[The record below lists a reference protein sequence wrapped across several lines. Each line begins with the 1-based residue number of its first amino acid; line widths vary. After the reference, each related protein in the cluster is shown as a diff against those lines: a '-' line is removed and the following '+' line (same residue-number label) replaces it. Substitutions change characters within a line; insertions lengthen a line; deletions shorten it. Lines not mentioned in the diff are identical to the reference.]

1 MTIRLHE
8 NLKYS
13 QPFDIAECSLN
24 CPQDLCDLFYGKADR
39 FMNDYEQKFAEKLGY
54 KNISHW
60 KQDGNTPSDYMQLVN
75 IGKIWRHFTDEEKRK
90 INAFAKIVQ
99 WA

>member
-1 MTIRLHE
+1 MSIRLHQE
-8 NLKYS
+8 FKYS
-13 QPFDIAECSLN
+13 IPFNIAECSDN
-24 CPQDLCDLFYGKADR
+24 CPQDLRDLLCGKADT
-39 FMNDYEQKFAEKLGY
+39 FMEEYEQEFAQKLGY

-75 IGKIWRHFTDEEKRK
+75 LSKIWRRFTDEEKRK

-99 WA
+99 WS

>member
-8 NLKYS
+8 NLKYA

-39 FMNDYEQKFAEKLGY
+39 LMNDYEQKFAEKLGY
-54 KNISHW
+54 KNISQW
-60 KQDGNTPSDYMQLVN
+60 KEDGNTPSDYMQLVN

-90 INAFAKIVQ
+90 INAFAKIVK
-99 WA
+99 WD